1 LLSKA
6 KDIPLMWKVL
16 ANKYRDDFA
25 FANHHDRD
33 GKSTVTLGYDSGT
46 QKESK
51 ILVYPVGLARAFLF
65 EGAYSPS
72 FHVLASP
79 GMLNL
84 HTGGL
89 KYRSISTFFDS
100 ILDGTANLLASDS
113 HQPEEEIKRK
123 EPGTDS
129 HGAYDYNA
137 PSSDTSKVDETW
149 EKDDREEDTNE
160 REENPIYRA
169 IRIQLEMEG
178 KDTKD
183 ATGESVPESDDT
195 DQVVL
200 ELRTTASSAHLSTTS
215 DSKALSQASETCVSE
230 SITDRVV
237 PSCVSPV
244 VEEVLPIHEG
254 VSTQEAG
261 HVKDEL

>member
-1 LLSKA
+1 
-6 KDIPLMWKVL
+6 MWKVL

-25 FANHHDRD
+25 FANHRDRD

-51 ILVYPVGLARAFLF
+51 ILVYPVGLARPFVF
-65 EGAYSPS
+65 EGAFSPS
-72 FHVLASP
+72 FHILAP
-79 GMLNL
+79 HGVLNL
-84 HTGGL
+84 HAGGL
-89 KYRSISTFFDS
+89 KYRLISTFFDS
-100 ILDGTANLLASDS
+100 ILDGTANLSTSDS
-113 HQPEEEIKRK
+113 HQPEQEIERK
-123 EPGTDS
+123 GHGADS
-129 HGAYDYNA
+129 HAAYDYTA

-149 EKDDREEDTNE
+149 EKDNREEDRDE

-178 KDTKD
+178 KDAKD
-183 ATGESVPESDDT
+183 ATGESVPKSGDT

-200 ELRTTASSAHLSTTS
+200 KLPTTASSAHVSTTS

-230 SITDRVV
+230 SVTDRVV
-237 PSCVSPV
+237 PPCVSAV
-244 VEEVLPIHEG
+244 VEEALPTHEG
-254 VSTQEAG
+254 VSTPEAG

>member
-1 LLSKA
+1 
-6 KDIPLMWKVL
+6 MWKVL

-25 FANHHDRD
+25 FANHRDRD

-51 ILVYPVGLARAFLF
+51 ILVYPVGLARPFLF

-72 FHVLASP
+72 FHILAPP
-79 GMLNL
+79 GKLNL
-84 HTGGL
+84 HAGGL
-89 KYRSISTFFDS
+89 KHRSISTFFDS
-100 ILDGTANLLASDS
+100 ILDGTANLSASNS
-113 HQPEEEIKRK
+113 HQPEEEIERK
-123 EPGTDS
+123 GHGTDS
-129 HGAYDYNA
+129 HAAYDYTA

-160 REENPIYRA
+160 RENPIYRA

-178 KDTKD
+178 KNPKD
-183 ATGESVPESDDT
+183 ATGESVLESGDT

-200 ELRTTASSAHLSTTS
+200 ELRTTASSAHLPTTS

-230 SITDRVV
+230 SVTDRAV
-237 PSCVSPV
+237 PSCVPPV
-244 VEEVLPIHEG
+244 VEEALPTHEG
-254 VSTQEAG
+254 VSTPEAG